1 LEHGGEEFPRPVKD
15 VMTLASQV
23 MTRTTYWF

>member
-1 LEHGGEEFPRPVKD
+1 LGGQEFARPIKD

-23 MTRTTYWF
+23 MTRTTYWI